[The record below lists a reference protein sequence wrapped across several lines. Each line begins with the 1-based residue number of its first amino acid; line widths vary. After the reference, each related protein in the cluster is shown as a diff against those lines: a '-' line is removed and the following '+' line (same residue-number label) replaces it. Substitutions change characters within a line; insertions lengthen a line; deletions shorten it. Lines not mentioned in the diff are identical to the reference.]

1 MQVIV
6 TRRAIQ
12 LNQQNKI
19 GRISWG
25 NEKSNDKLLKEL
37 TVFRG
42 GRGCLLRED
51 TQSHSSLWWRD
62 LKLVCDEGSPN
73 KWFDRRLMWKICI
86 GNQARFWLVNWV
98 GMN

>member
-1 MQVIV
+1 MEVLESKYEV
-6 TRRAIQ
+6 C
-12 LNQQNKI
+12 
-19 GRISWG
+19 
-25 NEKSNDKLLKEL
+25 
-37 TVFRG
+37 RG
-42 GRGCLLRED
+42 LLRED

-98 GMN
+98 GMNWWKNSFDYSIFPIKKISSLRGWVIGEKVF